1 MLLLFQK
8 VKIKS
13 EKFIEKI
20 LKNKEGNIKRKSQE
34 KYLEMILFFGE
45 ATLMNDI
52 ILNPADNS
60 YFVMAILSLANYTN
74 IFL

>member
-60 YFVMAILSLANYTN
+60 YFVMASFNN
-74 IFL
+74 